1 MTTST
6 ATAMARLTVYAILAA
21 VTGSLFISITGFLTA
36 AAVIWALGMMLGLPL
51 LVIEIGEGFAVVGAI
66 ILTVILIRGALA
78 LERRRL
84 NGEFV

>member
-1 MTTST
+1 MTTHT
-6 ATAMARLTVYAILAA
+6 AAAMARLTVHAVLAA
-21 VTGSLFISITGFLTA
+21 VTGSLFISITGFLTV

-51 LVIEIGEGFAVVGAI
+51 LVIEIGEGLAVIGAI

-84 NGEFV
+84 SGEFV